1 MSASDAVTA
10 PIARLEPDRQ
20 HPPRRRSW
28 RDWRRG
34 RPFWAGAWS
43 AAAALVL
50 LAVPYSVVRIGD
62 LTVALSTMGGSSAL
76 LIAIALFACTYALWT
91 RPHTH
96 VVAGAVVIVVSVV
109 ALAVTNLG
117 AFGLG
122 TTLGLLGGSLAVA
135 WAPSSDEGTTAEDDT
150 SPRAR

>member
-10 PIARLEPDRQ
+10 PIARQTAPRQ
-20 HPPRRRSW
+20 EPPRRRSW
-28 RDWRRG
+28 RDWRRD
-34 RPFWAGAWS
+34 RPFWAGCWS
-43 AAAALVL
+43 AAAAAVL

-76 LIAIALFACTYALWT
+76 LIAIALFSCTYALWT

-96 VVAGAVVIVVSVV
+96 LVAGVVVVAVSVV

-117 AFGLG
+117 AFGVG
-122 TTLGLLGGSLAVA
+122 TMFGIVGGSLAVA
-135 WAPSSDEGTTAEDDT
+135 WAPPDEGTLSEGGT
-150 SPRAR
+150 SPHAR

>member
-10 PIARLEPDRQ
+10 PIARQQARRQ
-20 HPPRRRSW
+20 TSARRRSF

-43 AAAALVL
+43 AAAAVVL

-76 LIAIALFACTYALWT
+76 LIAIALFTCTYALWT

-96 VVAGAVVIVVSVV
+96 LVSGLAVIAVSVV

-117 AFGLG
+117 AFGVG

-135 WAPSSDEGTTAEDDT
+135 WAPPDGGTASEDDT

>member
-10 PIARLEPDRQ
+10 PIARQEPSRQ
-20 HPPRRRSW
+20 APSGRRSW
-28 RDWRRG
+28 RDWRRR

-43 AAAALVL
+43 TAAALVL

-62 LTVALSTMGGSSAL
+62 LTVVLSTMGGSSAL

-96 VVAGAVVIVVSVV
+96 LVAGLVVIAVSVV

-117 AFGLG
+117 AFGVG
-122 TTLGLLGGSLAVA
+122 TILGLLGGSLAVA
-135 WAPSSDEGTTAEDDT
+135 WAPPDESAPSEDDT
-150 SPRAR
+150 SPHPR